1 MTDIKP
7 EYPKVINYMLTEGSK
22 NIHKREG
29 IELVEVIPGAFDI
42 NITDRVNGRL
52 RHSLLRYN
60 SGDDQIQIEIG
71 NRNAYYLFDLID
83 LEKDLKKIRDYL
95 MGERF
100 LKVIAEKAVD
110 YISWALEIS
119 NEKLYK

>member
-1 MTDIKP
+1 M
-7 EYPKVINYMLTEGSK
+7 PKVIDYILYK
-22 NIHKREG
+22 DDPDRRKREG
-29 IELVEVIPGAFDI
+29 IELVEVIPGSFDI

-110 YISWALEIS
+110 YISLALEIS